1 MKSQKP
7 YTQEMKS
14 IFVIMLF
21 AFSVVTGYAQTT
33 QIATVHKPVLNAKP
47 KYDEFFTP
55 KMEAAVEAVLK
66 QMTVEEKIKML
77 QGDIEGAAPPSRGSA
92 AIKRLDIG
100 SLIFY
105 NGPRGMQTSRKSTL
119 FPTGV
124 AQAASFK
131 PELVEKIGAAISTE
145 LLAAGWDV
153 LEGPSMNIIR
163 DPLNGRNFEYYTED
177 PFLNAK
183 LTGAFITGG
192 QRTGAI
198 NTAKHLVGNN
208 KEQNRGQLNAV
219 ISERA
224 LQEIYLPAFKA
235 ACDAGV
241 LSIMTGANRVNGP
254 HASDNPDLI
263 NILKND
269 WGWPGFLYTDWNGVQ
284 TTKEAF
290 DAGLDLSMP
299 GKVNGPW
306 MVEKLKPIVGL
317 NAENLETLNDKV
329 RRLLRSVYF
338 AGKLPGSTK
347 KPIVIVDYEKHHK
360 LALEAAIASM
370 VLVKNDNNI
379 LPITNKINKIAVIGP
394 MADKKFSSETGGSS
408 GVLGVP
414 YDITA
419 LKGLQEQFGDKIINV
434 PFSIN
439 ELYQNIGAPYVYHLD
454 NDGKKIDGFLAKY
467 SGVNPVTNEKSD
479 VVNST
484 SAINFNWE
492 MASPD
497 RTLLSSD
504 KFNAEWSGTL
514 TPPVSGK
521 YTIRIKGTQ
530 IVDLYLDGQLV
541 SNKHFIQRLREST
554 MQLEGGKA
562 YQIKLKF
569 NKIGGDG
576 SIQLAW
582 ITPNAEQELNTI
594 LDKSVEAAKAADI
607 AVVVVGLDH
616 NTESEGMDRLTMGLQ
631 DYQDQLIER
640 VTAANPKTVV
650 VLYGATPIA
659 MPWFNKINAL
669 VLPWYAG
676 IENGHAI
683 ASLLAG
689 DVDFSGRMPITFPKR
704 YEDSPAFPSRQKAD
718 KGITIEHNEGIFV
731 GYRWYQE
738 QKIEPLIPFGY
749 GLSYSTYS
757 YSKPTITK
765 DGNNVTVK
773 VLVKNTGKV
782 AGTEVVQLYIH
793 DQKSS
798 FPRPPKELKGFE
810 SIHLNAG
817 QSQFVT
823 FNLNESSFSYFN
835 PETHKWWL
843 EPGSFDILIGESST
857 NVLQKAI
864 VAF

>member
-1 MKSQKP
+1 
-7 YTQEMKS
+7 MKS
-14 IFVIMLF
+14 ILITILF
-21 AFSVVTGYAQTT
+21 AFSSYAVNAQTE
-33 QIATVHKPVLNAKP
+33 QNSTVHKPVFNARP

-66 QMTVEEKIKML
+66 QMTVDEKIKML

-92 AIKRLDIG
+92 AVKRLGIG
-100 SLIFY
+100 ALIFY
-105 NGPRGMQTSRKSTL
+105 NGPRGLQTSRTSTL

-124 AQAASFK
+124 AQAASFR

-153 LEGPSMNIIR
+153 LEAPSINIIR
-163 DPLNGRNFEYYTED
+163 DPLNGRNFEYFTED
-177 PFLNAK
+177 PLLNAK
-183 LTGAFITGG
+183 LAAAFITGG

-198 NTAKHLVGNN
+198 NTAKHFIGNN
-208 KEQNRGQLNAV
+208 KEQNRNEVNAV
-219 ISERA
+219 IGERA

-254 HASDNPDLI
+254 HASDNPEII
-263 NILKND
+263 NILKNQ

-290 DAGLDLSMP
+290 EAGLDLSMP
-299 GKVNGPW
+299 GKVNSPW
-306 MVEKLKPIVGL
+306 TVTKLRPIVEL
-317 NAENLETLNDKV
+317 NAENLEALNDKV
-329 RRLLRSVYF
+329 RRVLRSVYF
-338 AGKLPGSTK
+338 AGKLPGSTR
-347 KPIVIVDYEKHHK
+347 KPVVTVDYEKHHK

-370 VLVKNDNNI
+370 VLVKNENNI
-379 LPITNKINKIAVIGP
+379 LPITNKINRIAVIGP
-394 MADKKFSSETGGSS
+394 MADKKFSNETGGSS

-419 LKGLQEQFGDKIINV
+419 LKGLQERFGDKITNI

-439 ELYQNIGAPYVYHLD
+439 ELYQNIGSPYVYHLD
-454 NDGKKIDGFLAKY
+454 KDGKKVDGFLAKY
-467 SGVNPVTNEKSD
+467 SGINPVTDEKAS
-479 VVNST
+479 VINST
-484 SAINFNWE
+484 PNINFNWE

-497 RTLLSSD
+497 RTQLSSE
-504 KFNAEWSGTL
+504 KFQAEWSGTL
-514 TPPVSGK
+514 VPPVSGK
-521 YTIRIKGTQ
+521 YTLRIKGTQ
-530 IVDLYLDGQLV
+530 IVDLELDGQLV

-554 MQLEGGKA
+554 LQLEGGKS

-576 SIQLAW
+576 SIQLSW
-582 ITPNAEQELNTI
+582 ITPNAEQELNAI
-594 LDKSVEAAKAADI
+594 LDKSVAAAKAAEI

-650 VLYGATPIA
+650 VLYGGTPIS
-659 MPWFNKINAL
+659 MPWFNKVHAL

-676 IENGHAI
+676 IENGHAL

-689 DVDFSGRMPITFPKR
+689 DHDFGGRMPITFPKK
-704 YEDSPAFPSRQKAD
+704 YEDSPAYPSRQKAD
-718 KGITIEHNEGIFV
+718 KNITIEHNEGIFV
-731 GYRWYQE
+731 GYRWYE
-738 QKIEPLIPFGY
+738 SKKIEPLIPFGY
-749 GLSYSTYS
+749 GLSYSRYS
-757 YSKPTITK
+757 YGKPTIK
-765 DGNNVTVK
+765 KEGNNVIVK
-773 VLVKNTGKV
+773 ILVKNIGKIT
-782 AGTEVVQLYIH
+782 GTEVVQLYIH

-798 FPRPPKELKGFE
+798 FPRPVKELKAFQSIQLGAGE
-810 SIHLNAG
+810 SQN
-817 QSQFVT
+817 VT

-835 PETHKWWL
+835 PATHKWWL
-843 EPGSFDILIGESST
+843 EPGVFDILIGESST
-857 NVLQKAI
+857 KTLQKGS
-864 VAF
+864 VTF

>member
-1 MKSQKP
+1 
-7 YTQEMKS
+7 MKS
-14 IFVIMLF
+14 IFIITLL
-21 AFSVVTGYAQTT
+21 AFSVSAVSAQTD
-33 QIATVHKPVLNAKP
+33 QNGSVRKPVLNAKP

-55 KMEAAVEAVLK
+55 QMEVAVEAVLK
-66 QMTVEEKIKML
+66 QMTVEEKIKTL
-77 QGDIEGAAPPSRGSA
+77 QGDIEGVAPPSRGSA
-92 AIKRLDIG
+92 AVKRLG
-100 SLIFY
+100 VGAMIFY
-105 NGPRGMQTSRKSTL
+105 NGPRGMQTSKKSTL

-124 AQAASFK
+124 AQAASFN
-131 PELVEKIGAAISTE
+131 PALVEKIGAAISNE

-153 LEGPSMNIIR
+153 LEAPSINIIR
-163 DPLNGRNFEYYTED
+163 DPLNGRNFEYFTED
-177 PFLNAK
+177 PFLNSK
-183 LTGAFITGG
+183 LTAAFIIGG
-192 QRTGAI
+192 QRTGAL
-198 NTAKHLVGNN
+198 NTAKHFIGNN
-208 KEQNRGQLNAV
+208 KEQNRNEVNAV
-219 ISERA
+219 IGERA

-254 HASDNPDLI
+254 HASDNPELI
-263 NILKND
+263 DVLKNQ

-284 TTKEAF
+284 TTQQAF
-290 DAGLDLSMP
+290 EAGLDLSMP

-306 MVEKLKPIVGL
+306 TVAKLKPIVEL
-317 NAENLETLNDKV
+317 NPENLEALNDKV
-329 RRLLRSVYF
+329 RRLLRGAYF
-338 AGKLPGSTK
+338 AGKLPGAPK
-347 KPIVIVDYEKHHK
+347 KNIVTVDYEKHQK

-370 VLVKNDNNI
+370 VLVKNENNI

-394 MADKKFSSETGGSS
+394 MADKKFSNETGGSS

-419 LKGLQEQFGDKIINV
+419 LKGLKERFGNKITNI

-439 ELYQNIGAPYVYHLD
+439 ELYQNIGSPYVYHLD
-454 NDGKKIDGFLAKY
+454 KDGNKVDGFLANY
-467 SGVNPVTNEKSD
+467 SGVNPVTNEKSN
-479 VVNST
+479 VINST
-484 SAINFNWE
+484 SDINFNWE

-607 AVVVVGLDH
+607 AIVVVGLDH

-659 MPWFNKINAL
+659 MPWLNKIHAL

-676 IENGHAI
+676 IENGHAL
-683 ASLLAG
+683 ATLLAG
-689 DVDFSGRMPITFPKR
+689 DHDFSGRMPITFPKK
-704 YEDSPAFPSRQKAD
+704 YEDSPAFPSRQTAD
-718 KGITIEHNEGIFV
+718 KNITIQHNEGIFV

-749 GLSYSTYS
+749 GLSYSQYS
-757 YSKPTITK
+757 YSKPIIK
-765 DGNNVTVK
+765 KEGNNVTVK
-773 VLVKNTGKV
+773 LLVKNTGKT

-835 PETHKWWL
+835 PDTHKWWL
-843 EPGSFDILIGESST
+843 EPGIFDILIGESST